1 MQTVKLFVEGTSK
14 DVPKDFFFFGGG
26 GGGGG
31 GGGEI
36 LREINGQDH
45 QTSGS
50 VRAYAQSGHGHCDL
64 LSA

>member
-14 DVPKDFFFFGGG
+14 DVPKDFFF
-26 GGGGG
+26 GGG